1 MPIVRINDKILYFCH
16 IPKCGG
22 SSVELYLDIVSN
34 GNIGFIDPNHIT
46 HAKDSVWSSSSPQH
60 IDGISL
66 GRLFPKGIIDE
77 YFVVTRNPF
86 DRFISAYRYQKHKL
100 KSSNFDDVNSFADSL
115 SFEKINKLGWAD
127 NHFLPQFK
135 FLVPGAKTTPFK
147 LEEGLDRVKIF
158 LDRAFFGNDLLL
170 QIPHENKSEALL
182 FDPSEFILTDKT
194 KGLIREWYSRDFE
207 LFNY

>member
-1 MPIVRINDKILYFCH
+1 MPIVRIDSKILYFCH

-22 SSVELYLDIVSN
+22 ASIEEYLYIVSE
-34 GNIGFIDPNHIT
+34 GNLGFFDNDHTT

-66 GRLFPKGIIDE
+66 ARLFPKGIIDE

-86 DRFISAYRYQKHKL
+86 DRFISAYKFQKYKE
-100 KSSNFDDVNSFADSL
+100 KSFTFDDVNRFADSL
-115 SFEKINKLGWAD
+115 SLEKINKLGWAD

-135 FLVPGAKTTPFK
+135 FLAPGAKTTSFK

-158 LDRAFFGNDLLL
+158 LDRALFGNDLLL
-170 QIPHENKSEALL
+170 QMPHENKSEGLM
-182 FDPSEFILTDKT
+182 FDSSEVILTDKT
-194 KGLIREWYSRDFE
+194 KGIIREWYSRDFE